1 MSYDRMGRRAAPPPQ
16 DDDAAVAGAP
26 VSPRAA
32 APNAARL
39 ARGRAAA
46 AAVRSG
52 RSQPA
57 AASAKDPAPAQ
68 ARKRRFVGLRVL
80 PVTAFVAALVLSFKV
95 ADLWE
100 NRQSL
105 VETVTVGT
113 VAMAS
118 GSDLARSDQ
127 SAANRTALNQ
137 SPADQAVSTGD
148 LTASPPV
155 LASPLQLAQATTGS
169 GSDERVDPFNLGKS
183 QIELLQSLAERRR
196 ELEERERTLVQREG
210 LLAAAEHRIEQ
221 KIGELTGIKTEIED
235 LIRKYDEQE
244 EEQLSGLVKIYETMK
259 PKDAAKIFD
268 ALDMDILLQV
278 IERMKASKTAPV
290 LAAMTPERAKEVT
303 ARIAERRKMPDIN

>member
-1 MSYDRMGRRAAPPPQ
+1 MSYDRLGRRAAPPPL
-16 DDDAAVAGAP
+16 DESETGAGTTAP

-32 APNAARL
+32 APNAERL

-46 AAVRSG
+46 AAMRAAQRS
-52 RSQPA
+52 STPADKA
-57 AASAKDPAPAQ
+57 AAPTAPSKRGQSA
-68 ARKRRFVGLRVL
+68 LRIL
-80 PVTAFVAALVLSFKV
+80 PVTTFVAALVLSVKV
-95 ADLWE
+95 ADLWD
-100 NRQSL
+100 NRQTL

-113 VAMAS
+113 VARAS
-118 GSDLARSDQ
+118 GADQSRSDTSASEQGVPSSDLAV
-127 SAANRTALNQ
+127 SAAAEL
-137 SPADQAVSTGD
+137 
-148 LTASPPV
+148 
-155 LASPLQLAQATTGS
+155 PLQLAQASTATN
-169 GSDERVDPFNLGKS
+169 SDDRVDPFNLGKS
-183 QIELLQSLAERRR
+183 QIELLQSLADRRR

-221 KIGELTGIKTEIED
+221 KIGELNGIKSEIED

-268 ALDMDILLQV
+268 ALDMEILLQV

>member
-1 MSYDRMGRRAAPPPQ
+1 MSYDRMGRRAAPPMQ
-16 DDDAAVAGAP
+16 DDAETGGASTAP

-32 APNAARL
+32 APNAERL

-46 AAVRSG
+46 AAMRAAQKPNG
-52 RSQPA
+52 PA
-57 AASAKDPAPAQ
+57 GAASASPIPP
-68 ARKRRFVGLRVL
+68 RKRGASALRIL
-80 PVTAFVAALVLSFKV
+80 PVTAFVAALVLSVKV

-100 NRQSL
+100 NRQTL

-118 GSDLARSDQ
+118 GSDLSRSDASPSDQ
-127 SAANRTALNQ
+127 AAPSTGMTASQTAL
-137 SPADQAVSTGD
+137 
-148 LTASPPV
+148 PPM
-155 LASPLQLAQATTGS
+155 QLAQATS
-169 GSDERVDPFNLGKS
+169 GTASDDRVDPFNLGKS
-183 QIELLQSLAERRR
+183 QIELLQSLADRRR

-221 KIGELTGIKTEIED
+221 KIGELNGIKTEIEE

-268 ALDMDILLQV
+268 ELDMEILLQV

>member
-57 AASAKDPAPAQ
+57 AAGSAKDPAPAQ
-68 ARKRRFVGLRVL
+68 ARKRRSVGLRVL

-127 SAANRTALNQ
+127 AASGQTA
-137 SPADQAVSTGD
+137 ADPAVSSGD
-148 LTASPPV
+148 LTASAPV

-183 QIELLQSLAERRR
+183 QIELLQSLADRRR

-221 KIGELTGIKTEIED
+221 KIDELTGIKTEIED

-244 EEQLSGLVKIYETMK
+244 EQQLSGLVKIYETMK

>member
-16 DDDAAVAGAP
+16 EDDAAVAGAP

-46 AAVRSG
+46 AALRSG
-52 RSQPA
+52 QNKPGSGNGGANAPGA
-57 AASAKDPAPAQ
+57 VPAQ
-68 ARKRRFVGLRVL
+68 APKRRSMGLRVL
-80 PVTAFVAALVLSFKV
+80 PVTAFVAALVLSIKV

-118 GSDLARSDQ
+118 GSGLPRAEETASDQ
-127 SAANRTALNQ
+127 T
-137 SPADQAVSTGD
+137 VSTAD
-148 LTASPPV
+148 LTAPAPETPV
-155 LASPLQLAQATTGS
+155 QLAQANTGS
-169 GSDERVDPFNLGKS
+169 GTDERVDPFNLGKS
-183 QIELLQSLAERRR
+183 QIELLQSLADRRR

-221 KIGELTGIKTEIED
+221 KIEELTGIKSEIED

-259 PKDAAKIFD
+259 PKDAAKIFNG
-268 ALDMDILLQV
+268 LDMEILLQV

-303 ARIAERRKMPDIN
+303 ARIAERRTMPDIN